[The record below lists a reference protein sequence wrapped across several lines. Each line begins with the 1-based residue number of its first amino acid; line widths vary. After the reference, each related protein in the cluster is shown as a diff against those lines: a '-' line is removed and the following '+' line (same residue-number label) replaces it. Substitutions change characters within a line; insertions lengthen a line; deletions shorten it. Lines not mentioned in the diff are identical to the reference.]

1 MAMKPT
7 GRPTTRRVT
16 SVPPVPLPNKI
27 SVGTARQ
34 MIAVR
39 RKANTAPI
47 PNAKGP
53 RKITTNEKKIAAE
66 LSPKG
71 IKKTAKN
78 QSDALDKKYPGL
90 YKKKK

>member
-1 MAMKPT
+1 MKPSKP
-7 GRPTTRRVT
+7 RPSARRVT
-16 SVPPVPLPNKI
+16 SVPPAKKTLIGPAKPMTV
-27 SVGTARQ
+27 AQ
-34 MIAVR
+34 R
-39 RKANTAPI
+39 RATTAPI

-53 RKITTNEKKIAAE
+53 RITTNEKKIAAE

-71 IKKTAKN
+71 MKKSAKN